1 MTVFTSSS
9 TMCAV
14 SRLWRKFPAQVLNHG
29 HDSSWACSTLM
40 RMSAANRNCK
50 LVKPGYRFSWL
61 LSVISHQCL
70 HQCLHSK
77 ISLTRSMQRPH
88 SRTAGF
94 NRRRQFRKCAI
105 QVPAR
110 NTWIKKWTEGHV
122 LTFLQ
127 FVWIHLEH
135 LSRKPVTLIC
145 FPRLMPGTKWLRMMQ
160 HPINKKSLLS

>member
-77 ISLTRSMQRPH
+77 ISLFPCN
-88 SRTAGF
+88 GP
-94 NRRRQFRKCAI
+94 I
-105 QVPAR
+105 PAR
-110 NTWIKKWTEGHV
+110 LVLIGEGNSESAPYKSRQGIHELKNELKV
-122 LTFLQ
+122 MFWHFCNLCEYTLNIFLA
-127 FVWIHLEH
+127 
-135 LSRKPVTLIC
+135 SRWHWFASPD
-145 FPRLMPGTKWLRMMQ
+145 
-160 HPINKKSLLS
+160 